1 MQQERE
7 YMSIN
12 RDAFV
17 QVAGVG
23 ACVADMLYTLTSFPT
38 EDTKLRA
45 EDSKMA
51 GGGPVATG
59 LVAVSKLGVNAAYLG
74 VLSEDASGVFLKEDF
89 EKYGVNTQAI
99 VKYKGDYR
107 SFTSSIWLNRTE
119 GTRTCVFDRGN
130 LPPYALNEEGA
141 AILCQAKLLMVDGN
155 ELQAA
160 IDASEYIHAYGG
172 KVLYDAGGRYEG
184 VERLLPKA
192 DILIP
197 SAEFALGVTG
207 EKDIAAAAV
216 KLYETY
222 QPEVVVITDG
232 KNGGVLYQ
240 GESVEHYDAFKV
252 DAVDSNGAGDV
263 FHGAFAAA
271 VVKGYSYRDC
281 CTFASAVSAV
291 KCTGFG
297 ARESAPDMNRLEAF
311 LQEHNVTIAIK

>member
-1 MQQERE
+1 MQPERE
-7 YMSIN
+7 YMSISN
-12 RDAFV
+12 EISV

-23 ACVADMLYTLTSFPT
+23 ACVADTLYTLTGFPK

-59 LVAVSKLGVNAAYLG
+59 LVAVSKLGVSTAYLG
-74 VLSEDASGVFLKEDF
+74 VLSEDASGIFLKEDF

-99 VKYKGDYR
+99 VKYKEGYR
-107 SFTSSIWLNRTE
+107 SFSSSIWLNRTE

-130 LPPYALNEEGA
+130 LPPYVLNEEGA
-141 AILCQAKLLMVDGN
+141 AVLRQAKILMVDGN

-160 IDASEYIHAYGG
+160 IDAATYIHAYGG

-184 VERLLPKA
+184 VEKLLPQA

-197 SAEFALGVTG
+197 SAEFALGITG
-207 EKDIAAAAV
+207 ETDIAQAAV

-232 KNGGVLYQ
+232 KNGGVIYQ
-240 GESVEHYDAFKV
+240 GDTVEHYEAFKV

-271 VVKGYSYRDC
+271 VVKGYSYREC

-297 ARESAPDMNRLEAF
+297 ARESAPDMAMLETF
-311 LQEHNVTIAIK
+311 LRERGVTL